1 LGEGIL
7 DRVVCARCKG
17 SLDPRAPTIR
27 CERCGQE
34 YPRVGRIP
42 VLLPRPLDHVEM
54 WRQQLGLVI
63 RQGRETAEGID
74 KEARAHEAMP
84 AAFARLRSLG
94 RAVHAQL
101 EDVATSVGPALGG
114 PRPPG
119 DRTGLPRGVVE
130 YSHLGYRDWGWEAAG
145 NRENERAFAAVVARL
160 SQPALGRMLVIG
172 AGACR
177 LAYDLHRF
185 GASETAV
192 LDIDPFLL
200 VIGEAVVRGDPV
212 RLTEATAT
220 VQEATVV
227 SRVWNLTAP
236 SGPLGDDAFH
246 FFFANGLDPPFADAS
261 FDTVV
266 TPWFIDQV
274 PTDMPAFFSA
284 VARVLRPE
292 GRWINH
298 GPLIYPADAPLFR
311 RYSRDEIFELAAA
324 AGLRVKSWSGES
336 GPYLVSPLNGRG
348 KQEWV
353 LTFEA
358 VRDG

>member
-1 LGEGIL
+1 LGESIL

-17 SLDPRAPTIR
+17 SLDPRAEAIR

-42 VLLPRPLDHVEM
+42 VLLPRPVDHVDM

-63 RQGRETAEGID
+63 RQGRDTQNGIEA
-74 KEARAHEAMP
+74 EARAHESNP
-84 AAFARLRSLG
+84 AVFARLRSLG
-94 RAVHAQL
+94 RAVHDQFDDLA
-101 EDVATSVGPALGG
+101 ARVGPALGG
-114 PRPPG
+114 PLPPNE
-119 DRTGLPRGVVE
+119 RTGLPRGVVE
-130 YSHLGYRDWGWEAAG
+130 YTYLVYRDWGWEEAG
-145 NRENERAFAAVVARL
+145 HLENSRSLAAVVARL
-160 SQPALGRMLVIG
+160 SRPALGRTLILG

-185 GASETAV
+185 GALETAV

-200 VIGEAVVRGDPV
+200 VIAEAVVRGETV

-220 VQEATVV
+220 VPEAAKV
-227 SRVWNLTAP
+227 SRVWNLSAP
-236 SGPLGDDAFH
+236 AGPLGDDAFH

-274 PTDMPAFFSA
+274 ATDLPPFLST
-284 VARVLRPE
+284 VARLLRPD

-298 GPLIYPADAPLFR
+298 GPLIYPANAPLSQR
-311 RYSRDEIFELAAA
+311 HPREEIFDLAAA
-324 AGLRVKSWSGES
+324 AGLHVKDWSSES
-336 GPYLVSPLNGRG
+336 CQYLVSPLSGRG
-348 KQEWV
+348 RVEWV

-358 VRDG
+358 VREG